1 MTGSFGAFPALLADD
16 IHRVIDLRAV
26 SSVFQPIVRLDT
38 REVVGYEALSRGP
51 AGTRWDRSAVLFSA
65 AHAAGRLGELD
76 WICRARAYEGALA
89 AGLDPAVTL
98 FVNAEPMALD
108 TDCPADLRKWVEAA
122 RERLRVVT
130 EMTERAVSA
139 HPSALLTAASAARA
153 AGWGVALDDVG
164 ANPASLA
171 MLPFVHPDIVK
182 LDLHL
187 IHEPHRPEV
196 ARTVNAVVAYA
207 EQTGATI
214 LAEGIET
221 EEHVATARGMGAT
234 LGQGWLFGAG
244 GPLPRAQR
252 PPRAPVRFVPAPQT
266 AAPITRAQA
275 RTPFQIVAERRP
287 TSLATKRMLLPLSQY
302 LEAKAADRIEPPVLL
317 ACFQDG
323 RYLTPTTAHRFSQL
337 ADSAAL
343 VAALAVG
350 VGDEPLPG
358 VRGARL
364 SPSDP
369 LCGEWNVIVVGPH
382 FAAALVARDLGDT
395 GPDLSRRFDYALT
408 YDRGLALTAARALM
422 HWIVPTGL
430 GVAAA

>member
-1 MTGSFGAFPALLADD
+1 
-16 IHRVIDLRAV
+16 
-26 SSVFQPIVRLDT
+26 
-38 REVVGYEALSRGP
+38 
-51 AGTRWDRSAVLFSA
+51 
-65 AHAAGRLGELD
+65 
-76 WICRARAYEGALA
+76 
-89 AGLDPAVTL
+89 
-98 FVNAEPMALD
+98 
-108 TDCPADLRKWVEAA
+108 
-122 RERLRVVT
+122 
-130 EMTERAVSA
+130 
-139 HPSALLTAASAARA
+139 
-153 AGWGVALDDVG
+153 
-164 ANPASLA
+164 
-171 MLPFVHPDIVK
+171 
-182 LDLHL
+182 
-187 IHEPHRPEV
+187 
-196 ARTVNAVVAYA
+196 
-207 EQTGATI
+207 
-214 LAEGIET
+214 
-221 EEHVATARGMGAT
+221 
-234 LGQGWLFGAG
+234 
-244 GPLPRAQR
+244 
-252 PPRAPVRFVPAPQT
+252 VRFVPAPQT

-323 RYLTPTTAHRFSQL
+323 RYLTPSTARRFGRL

-369 LCGEWNVIVVGPH
+369 LCGEWNVVVVGPH